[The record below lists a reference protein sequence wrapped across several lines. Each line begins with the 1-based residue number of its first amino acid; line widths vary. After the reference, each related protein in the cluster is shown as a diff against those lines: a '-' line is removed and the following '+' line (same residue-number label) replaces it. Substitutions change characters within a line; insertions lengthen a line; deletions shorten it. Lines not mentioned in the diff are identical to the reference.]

1 MKESHT
7 LQITKLL
14 EKLRGEKQTNIRD
27 EELYAL
33 IHETQEEL
41 ARCRH
46 NLQFADS
53 PALTDMY
60 IYSIK
65 AHEMRYAHLLR
76 LARKADAV

>member
-1 MKESHT
+1 MKQSYT
-7 LQITKLL
+7 LQITKLI
-14 EKLRGEKQTNIRD
+14 EKLRGEKQANIRD
-27 EELYAL
+27 EELYTL

>member
-1 MKESHT
+1 MKRLNT
-7 LQITKLL
+7 AQITNFIAKF
-14 EKLRGEKQTNIRD
+14 RGEKQTEVRD
-27 EELYAL
+27 EALYAL

-46 NLQFADS
+46 NLRFADT

>member
-1 MKESHT
+1 MKKLNT
-7 LQITKLL
+7 AQITNFIS
-14 EKLRGEKQTNIRD
+14 KLRGEKQTETRD
-27 EELYAL
+27 EALYAL

-76 LARKADAV
+76 IARKADAV